1 MINQMTREMAH
12 VTTPAIAVEGIRY
25 EYPGVRALNDV
36 SFRIQRGG
44 VTALVGP
51 NGAGKTTL
59 LRCIAG
65 LDRPMLGTIELV
77 GIDVLEEPRLAHERI
92 GYLSDFYGL
101 YDALRVR
108 HALAYAAGAH
118 GVADNDIEDTVTR
131 TAEQLEISNLLER
144 LCSELSRGQRQ
155 RVAIGQALVHA
166 PQVLLLDEPA
176 AGLDPEARHALAR
189 LFTKL
194 RDGGMTLVVS
204 SHILAELDEYSTDM
218 LVLRNGQV
226 IEHRALA
233 GVKTS
238 NGSAAAGA
246 GKGAAEA
253 RRIRIGFTHP
263 VADIAA
269 QLAGIG
275 GIELLESSDS
285 EALVTLQGDAD
296 TQALLLRTLLE
307 RGLPVMNFAA
317 ERENLHQSYLR
328 TVGARPAGESR

>member
-1 MINQMTREMAH
+1 MTTM
-12 VTTPAIAVEGIRY
+12 TTPAIAVEGIRY

-36 SFRIQRGG
+36 SFRIKRGG

-77 GIDVLEEPRLAHERI
+77 GIDVLEEPRLAHEQI

-101 YDALRVR
+101 YDALSVR

-118 GVADNDIEDTVTR
+118 GVRDGDIDDTVTR

-155 RVAIGQALVHA
+155 RVAIGQALVHT

-194 RDGGMTLVVS
+194 REGGMTLVVS

-218 LVLRNGQV
+218 LVLRGGQV

-233 GVKTS
+233 GAKTS
-238 NGSAAAGA
+238 TGVAGVGA
-246 GKGAAEA
+246 GEGAAEA

-263 VADIAA
+263 VTDIAMR
-269 QLAGIG
+269 LAGIDG
-275 GIELLESSDS
+275 VKLIESSDS
-285 EALVTLQGDAD
+285 EALVTLQGEANA
-296 TQALLLRTLLE
+296 QALLLRTLLE
-307 RGLPVMNFAA
+307 RGLPVINFAA
-317 ERENLHQSYLR
+317 ERENLHESYLR
-328 TVGARPAGESR
+328 TVGTRTTEESR

>member
-1 MINQMTREMAH
+1 MINQMTHM
-12 VTTPAIAVEGIRY
+12 TTPAIAVEGIRY

-101 YDALRVR
+101 YDALSVR
-108 HALAYAAGAH
+108 RALAYAAGAH
-118 GVADNDIEDTVTR
+118 GVPDGDIDDTVTR

-194 RDGGMTLVVS
+194 RDEGMTLVVS

-226 IEHRALA
+226 IEHRALVGA
-233 GVKTS
+233 KTS
-238 NGSAAAGA
+238 PAAGA
-246 GKGAAEA
+246 GEGAAEA

-269 QLAGIG
+269 RLAGID
-275 GIELLESSDS
+275 GIKLLESSDS
-285 EALVTLQGDAD
+285 EVLVTLQGNADA
-296 TQALLLRTLLE
+296 QALLLRTLLE
-307 RGLPVMNFAA
+307 RGLPVINFAA

-328 TVGARPAGESR
+328 TVGTRTTEESR

>member
-1 MINQMTREMAH
+1 M
-12 VTTPAIAVEGIRY
+12 TTPAIAVDGIRY

-77 GIDVLEEPRLAHERI
+77 GIDVLEEPRLAHEQI

-101 YDALRVR
+101 YDALSVR

-118 GVADNDIEDTVTR
+118 GVADGDIDATVER
-131 TAEQLEISNLLER
+131 TAQQLEISDLLER
-144 LCSELSRGQRQ
+144 LGSELSRGQRQ

-194 RDGGMTLVVS
+194 REGGMTLVVS

-233 GVKTS
+233 GANTG
-238 NGSAAAGA
+238 NGGEGAGVGAGA
-246 GKGAAEA
+246 REGAAEV

-263 VADIAA
+263 VTEIATR
-269 QLAGIG
+269 LSGID
-275 GIELLESSDS
+275 GIKLLESSGS
-285 EALVTLQGDAD
+285 EALVALRGDANA
-296 TQALLLRTLLE
+296 QALLLRTLLE
-307 RGLPVMNFAA
+307 RGLPVINFAA

-328 TVGARPAGESR
+328 TVGTRPAEESR

>member
-1 MINQMTREMAH
+1 MTTM
-12 VTTPAIAVEGIRY
+12 TTPAIAVEGIRY

-36 SFRIQRGG
+36 SFRIKRGG

-77 GIDVLEEPRLAHERI
+77 GIDVLEEPRLAHEQI

-101 YDALRVR
+101 YDALSVR

-118 GVADNDIEDTVTR
+118 GVRDGDIDDTVTR

-155 RVAIGQALVHA
+155 RVAIGQALVHT

-189 LFTKL
+189 LFTRL
-194 RDGGMTLVVS
+194 REGGMTLVVS

-218 LVLRNGQV
+218 LVLRDGQV

-233 GVKTS
+233 GAKT
-238 NGSAAAGA
+238 NAGTT
-246 GKGAAEA
+246 GVGEGTGEA

-269 QLAGIG
+269 RLAGID
-275 GIELLESSDS
+275 GIKLLESSDS
-285 EALVTLQGDAD
+285 EALIALQGNAD

-307 RGLPVMNFAA
+307 RGLPVINFAA
-317 ERENLHQSYLR
+317 ERENLHESYLR
-328 TVGARPAGESR
+328 TVGTVGTRTTEESR